1 MIVASMKASRLPWPF
16 SLRMNYANITSGR
29 RSGPLAANPIVRGA
43 WEQSKELTLHG
54 RVYGIGDGRLQTV
67 CPPVINPF
75 IALERP

>member
-1 MIVASMKASRLPWPF
+1 MALLAPNELCEHNVRAQVEAR
-16 SLRMNYANITSGR
+16 
-29 RSGPLAANPIVRGA
+29 AANPIVRGA

-54 RVYGIGDGRLQTV
+54 WVYGIGDGRLQTV